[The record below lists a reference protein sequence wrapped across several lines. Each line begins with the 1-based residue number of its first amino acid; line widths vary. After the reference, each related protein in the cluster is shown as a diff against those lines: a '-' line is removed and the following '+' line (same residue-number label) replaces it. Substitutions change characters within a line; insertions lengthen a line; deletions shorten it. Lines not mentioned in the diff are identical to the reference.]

1 MLYLVISLWLFV
13 YGANAFV
20 FVALYLRH
28 KQHTAGRAVLSEW
41 PAVTIQLPVYNER
54 YVVTRAIDAVV
65 GQNWPRNRLQ
75 VQVLDDSTDETTG
88 IIEEHIEPYRRQG
101 IDISLSHRT
110 SRDGFKAGA
119 MNAAMDR
126 AKGAFIAVFDADF
139 SPAPDFLR
147 RTVPLLIA
155 DPGLGFVQARWG
167 HMNDKFSLLTLA
179 QAIALDGH
187 FVVEHTAR
195 GNAGLL
201 TSFNGT
207 AGVWRREC
215 IEETGGWDASQLT
228 EDVDLSYRA
237 QLDGWR
243 GLTLQDV
250 VAPAELPVQFAA
262 FKQQQFRWAKG
273 NLQCFL
279 KLAGSIIR
287 ARLPV
292 LTRVQACLHLSYYF
306 AHVLMLVVMLATL
319 PLIWYRLLDQWTLA
333 FLGVASLGL
342 PLLYGIGQ
350 RALYGDW
357 RKRLRGLPVLIC
369 LGVGLALNSTAAALE
384 AFLGVRSSFQ
394 RTPKYRI
401 EGRQGVWRGRSY
413 AIPIGNLLWGE
424 ILLTVYALLTVFAAT
439 QRGHLSAIPFLLL
452 YVLGFGLVSVLGV
465 IESVKRSESSSQ
477 VAQAMGGECTR
488 ERAEGTEPS
497 R

>member
-1 MLYLVISLWLFV
+1 MLRTLYLLISLWLFV
-13 YGANAFV
+13 YGVNAFV

-28 KQHTAGRAVLSEW
+28 KQDTSESTLLSEW
-41 PAVTIQLPVYNER
+41 PVVTVQLPVYNER

-65 GQNWPRNRLQ
+65 GQDWPRDRLQ
-75 VQVLDDSTDETTG
+75 VQVLDDSTDGTTA
-88 IIEEHIEPYRRQG
+88 IIQEHIERYHRQG
-101 IDISLSHRT
+101 VDIALVHRT

-119 MNAAMDR
+119 MNAAMKQ
-126 AKGAFIAVFDADF
+126 AKGAFVAVFDADF
-139 SPAPDFLR
+139 CPAPDFLQ
-147 RTVPLLIA
+147 RTMPLLIA

-167 HMNDKFSLLTLA
+167 HLNDTFSLLTLA

-195 GNAGLL
+195 GGAGLL

-207 AGVWRREC
+207 AGVWRRKC
-215 IEETGGWDASQLT
+215 IEETGGWDADQLT

-237 QLDGWR
+237 QLAGWK

-279 KLAGSIIR
+279 KLAGRILR
-287 ARLPV
+287 ARLPA
-292 LTRVQACLHLSYYF
+292 LTRIQACLHLSYYA

-319 PLIWYRLLDQWTLA
+319 PLIWYGLLDQWTLA
-333 FLGVASLGL
+333 FLGLASLGL

-350 RALYGDW
+350 HALYRDW
-357 RKRLRGLPVLIC
+357 WKRLRALPVLIC
-369 LGVGLALNSTAAALE
+369 LGTGLALNSTAAALE
-384 AFLGVRSSFQ
+384 AFLGIKSAFQ

-401 EGRQGVWRGRSY
+401 EGRRGRWQGRAYVTS
-413 AIPIGNLLWGE
+413 AGNLVWGE
-424 ILLTVYALLTVFAAT
+424 ILLTVYALLTVFAAI
-439 QRGHLSAIPFLLL
+439 QKGSLGAVPFLLL
-452 YVLGFGLVSVLGV
+452 YVFGFGSVSALGLVQSVRRG
-465 IESVKRSESSSQ
+465 RPPR
-477 VAQAMGGECTR
+477 R
-488 ERAEGTEPS
+488 ETEKVGGTESIEPTP
-497 R
+497 